1 MAFSWRQAS
10 LLLLLLPWAAG
21 CENPPAEGEKIAPLN
36 LGTVDVMRVM
46 EEKPETVQIR
56 LEWAEQAGKTY
67 TDLSDVKNKAEYDAL
82 QKQIAEHS
90 AAWQKRMD
98 AFMEKSIAEVEIEA
112 EKLAREKKIDII
124 LVDNPMTKTL
134 RYHDGQDLTTD
145 ILIRLQQ
152 GAK

>member
-1 MAFSWRQAS
+1 MKRRWQRAG
-10 LLLLLLPWAAG
+10 LLFFLLPLLAG
-21 CENPPAEGEKIAPLN
+21 CEKQPAEGEKIAPLR

-46 EEKPETVQIR
+46 EEKPETVQIK
-56 LEWAEQAGKTY
+56 LDWAEQAGRTY
-67 TDLSDVKNKAEYDAL
+67 SELSKVENKAQYDAL

-98 AFMEKSIAEVEIEA
+98 TFMEKSIAEVEIEA
-112 EKLAREKKIDII
+112 EKLAREKNIDVV

-145 ILIRLQQ
+145 ILIRLQN
-152 GAK
+152 GGK

>member
-1 MAFSWRQAS
+1 MRTSWRQVS
-10 LLLLLLPWAAG
+10 LLLLLLPWVVG
-21 CENPPAEGEKIAPLN
+21 CESPPAEGEKIAPLR

-46 EEKPETVQIR
+46 EERPETVQIR
-56 LEWAEQAGKTY
+56 LDWAEQAGKTY
-67 TDLSDVKNKAEYDAL
+67 TDLSHVKDKTEYDAL

-90 AAWQKRMD
+90 EAWQKRMD
-98 AFMEKSIAEVEIEA
+98 SFMEKSISEVEIEA
-112 EKLAREKKIDII
+112 EKLAREKNLDII